1 MWPWRPR
8 QPLNAIR
15 SLEVRRS
22 PANPLF
28 TPESSPL
35 LGTNLSGPSLIRVPS
50 WIEQPLG
57 TYYLYIGNHHGRAIH
72 LAYADDLEGPWR
84 VHDRPV
90 LQSEQSIAAP
100 DVHVDTER
108 GEIRM
113 YFRISGS
120 SAVAT
125 SSDGLAFV
133 PRGGIVSKSYLRV
146 FRWNDAFYGICKDGN
161 SGWGMLLRSVDGMTP
176 FEPRGRFIR
185 RMRHAAVLLRD
196 RRLVVFYSR
205 VGDRPERIVVATVD
219 LSDSWDHW
227 RDSEPLDVLRPEE
240 PYEGIAFPNARSRY
254 GAAVQVRQ
262 LRDPFVFDDGGRLF
276 LFYSTAGESGLAM
289 AELSLEIAPV

>member
-15 SLEVRRS
+15 NLEVRRS

-57 TYYLYIGNHHGRAIH
+57 TYYLYIGNHRGKAIH
-72 LAYADDLEGPWR
+72 LACADDLEGPWR

-90 LQSEQSIAAP
+90 LRSEQSIAAP
-100 DVHVDTER
+100 DVHVDNER

-125 SSDGLAFV
+125 SRDGLTFV
-133 PRGGIVSKSYLRV
+133 PRTGIVSKSYLRV
-146 FRWNDAFYGICKDGN
+146 FRWDDAFYGICKDGN

-176 FEPRGRFIR
+176 FEPLSRFIR

-196 RRLVVFYSR
+196 RTLVVFYSR

-219 LSDSWDHW
+219 VTGSWDHW

-262 LRDPFVFDDGGRLF
+262 LRDPFVFDDGGRLV
-276 LFYSTAGESGLAM
+276 LLYSIAGESGLAM
-289 AELSLEIAPV
+289 ADLTLDIAPA